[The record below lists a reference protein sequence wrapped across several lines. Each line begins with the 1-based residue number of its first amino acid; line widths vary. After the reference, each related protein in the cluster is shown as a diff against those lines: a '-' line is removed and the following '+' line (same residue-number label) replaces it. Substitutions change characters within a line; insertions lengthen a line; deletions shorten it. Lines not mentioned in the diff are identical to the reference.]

1 MAENNN
7 TNNKQQSV
15 PEGAAVDTD
24 KTAAKEATAAGEAAE
39 NANKKANKPAGS
51 STAPANSGGQSSIKK
66 PDSTRP
72 SGKAAFTAPRG

>member
-15 PEGAAVDTD
+15 PEGTAVDTD

-39 NANKKANKPAGS
+39 NANKKAMRKLNCFVPHGL
-51 STAPANSGGQSSIKK
+51 NFYCF
-66 PDSTRP
+66 
-72 SGKAAFTAPRG
+72 AFS

>member
-15 PEGAAVDTD
+15 PDGTAVDTD

-39 NANKKANKPAGS
+39 NANKKASATNRNINLRNERYRIWAQRKQGMLL
-51 STAPANSGGQSSIKK
+51 GIL
-66 PDSTRP
+66 
-72 SGKAAFTAPRG
+72 